1 MKEEKRHCGNC
12 GQFIKHFTN
21 YSGYYHE
28 VSGCGHCV
36 CQALKRSERKKRRMY
51 GLPCEFWEPME
62 VQVMKRRET
71 LKECLR
77 NMAKRIE
84 EIALILK
91 NDE

>member
-1 MKEEKRHCGNC
+1 
-12 GQFIKHFTN
+12 
-21 YSGYYHE
+21 
-28 VSGCGHCV
+28 
-36 CQALKRSERKKRRMY
+36 MY
-51 GLPCEFWEPME
+51 DLPCEFWEPME

-77 NMAKRIE
+77 NMAKRID